1 MTTSR
6 RSYHVTTASASRNRR
21 DTLFSSMYAAYETLS
36 PKMKI
41 FLANLDA
48 SHESEHVYQGRYSD
62 RGVEDK
68 TEYPSSIH
76 PIVASHPISKDLLYM
91 STSFTTRLKVFRRRG
106 QTLLEL
112 LFAHQSRPEFQ
123 VRFQWTV
130 NAIALWDNRSAQH
143 FAMWDY
149 WPQPRQGHRVTIK
162 EIRLKEAILIN
173 PAITR
178 TCA

>member
-1 MTTSR
+1 MKQSLSSKLTPIQKSPTETVGILTYHVTTSR
-6 RSYHVTTASASRNRR
+6 RSLPCYNCISFQKPEG
-21 DTLFSSMYAAYETLS
+21 TLYFQACTRPTRPTLYVN
-36 PKMKI
+36 P
-41 FLANLDA
+41 
-48 SHESEHVYQGRYSD
+48 
-62 RGVEDK
+62 
-68 TEYPSSIH
+68 
-76 PIVASHPISKDLLYM
+76 
-91 STSFTTRLKVFRRRG
+91 SFTTGIKGLSKKEG

-162 EIRLKEAILIN
+162 GDPPQRGDFNQSRNYENLRLSRLVL
-173 PAITR
+173 
-178 TCA
+178 

>member
-1 MTTSR
+1 
-6 RSYHVTTASASRNRR
+6 
-21 DTLFSSMYAAYETLS
+21 MYAAYETLS
-36 PKMKI
+36 PKNENS
-41 FLANLDA
+41 LVDLDA

-68 TEYPSSIH
+68 TEYLSSIH
-76 PIVASHPISKDLLYM
+76 PIVASHPISKRPSLYVNP
-91 STSFTTRLKVFRRRG
+91 SLQIGLKARRKRV
-106 QTLLEL
+106 TLPEL

-130 NAIALWDNRSAQH
+130 NAIALLGIIVSITLCDVGLLAPTEARASSHNQRRS
-143 FAMWDY
+143 
-149 WPQPRQGHRVTIK
+149 
-162 EIRLKEAILIN
+162 RLKEAILIN

>member
-1 MTTSR
+1 MDYISVIKI
-6 RSYHVTTASASRNRR
+6 HIHKIKIFLFQVLQVT
-21 DTLFSSMYAAYETLS
+21 
-36 PKMKI
+36 KMKI

-48 SHESEHVYQGRYSD
+48 NHESEHVYQGRYSD

-68 TEYPSSIH
+68 SEYPSSIH
-76 PIVASHPISKDLLYM
+76 PIVASHPISKRPSLYVNP
-91 STSFTTRLKVFRRRG
+91 SFTTRIKGLSKKEG

-162 EIRLKEAILIN
+162 GDPPQRGDFNQSRNYENLRLSRLVL
-173 PAITR
+173 
-178 TCA
+178 